1 MIINTKADPVDL
13 QDLSCIPTYDEVEA
27 EGVPVD
33 LQGLVVLQSVGLL
46 VDQDPRVKDTG
57 ENNLHQH
64 GFVGKLYEKF

>member
-1 MIINTKADPVDL
+1 MIKSMLKESLWTSK
-13 QDLSCIPTYDEVEA
+13 DLSCIPTYDEVKA

-57 ENNLHQH
+57 EINLH